1 MIDIE
6 NIKLDIV
13 ERLKPLN
20 IEQIVLFGSYAYGTP
35 NEDSDIDLYVVTKD
49 EFIPK
54 NFKENMDIKLKISKA
69 ISDLQKIIPIDVI
82 THTKAMNEKF
92 MQIGSM
98 FSKEILGKGIKI
110 YG

>member
-6 NIKLDIV
+6 NIKSDIV
-13 ERLKPLN
+13 KRLEPLN
-20 IEQIVLFGSYAYGTP
+20 IEQIILFGSYAYGTP

-54 NFKENMDIKLKISKA
+54 NFKENMDVKLKISKA